1 MVFKTLMDQGLTEP
15 KYLGLVASQYK
26 KLKGISKDISGL
38 RRVSEG
44 RAPSFLLQN
53 RRTCAIRITKTQ
65 RDSVGY
71 QIFRHFSPLIHTDK
85 HHLQNGLL
93 SNADDSHSGWF
104 YATLYRSYT
113 KLCTDLYTG
122 HLL

>member
-38 RRVSEG
+38 RRDSEG

-53 RRTCAIRITKTQ
+53 RRTCAIRTKEPQ
-65 RDSVGY
+65 RVSKG
-71 QIFRHFSPLIHTDK
+71 F
-85 HHLQNGLL
+85 
-93 SNADDSHSGWF
+93 
-104 YATLYRSYT
+104 
-113 KLCTDLYTG
+113 
-122 HLL
+122 